1 MRVRGGSLRLNGW
14 VRASVALCAAAAAL
28 AFEFPWQDPSLPLA
42 ARAANII
49 SLLTLEEKA
58 AQLEAGAPAV
68 PRIALPPY
76 SYARECERGDSSALR
91 GTAFPSGA
99 GLAATWDADLVFRV
113 ARLTALEAR
122 ANANAG
128 DGYPSCFGP
137 VVNFVHDA
145 TWGRSNEMLTGEDT
159 ILGGVLGAAF
169 VAGLQSWREET
180 PAGERLAVASTV
192 KHLNAY
198 SGPEGHGF
206 TFGPFA
212 ERFSFDAG
220 MSQRA
225 WREFFVPAFRATAV
239 EGARAFMCSYTA
251 VTTGD
256 GFLNNTPACASAQLL
271 TRVLR
276 GEFGWDGYVISDAGG
291 VVFSGNTTIGGFPF
305 GHHATG
311 DAAATAVA
319 SLTAGCDVELT
330 CCGAPAVFQTLP
342 ASVGAGLVPEA
353 ALDAALARALRSRL
367 ELGVLDPPG
376 THAWDAWGAANVST
390 PEMVALADEA
400 AAAGVV
406 LLKNAAP
413 PGASAPLLPLSP
425 AALAGA
431 SVAVV
436 GPLADDAWGVMG
448 GYVNQHPSFIR
459 TVFAGLA
466 DALPLSNVLLDA
478 ACADSSCPTFNASAV
493 ALAARADV
501 ALVVA
506 VLGTTG
512 YFDKGANNESAA
524 CGCPLGNAIEG
535 ECCDRTDTRL
545 PGAQLALLQ
554 ALAALGK
561 PLLLVLNS
569 GGYVDAAWPAASAGV
584 AAILHAPFLG
594 MAAGDG
600 VARVVTGAVNPSA
613 KTTLTWWEDAARD
626 LAPLR
631 DYSDAALY
639 NKTYRYGTAP
649 ATFPFGHGLSYSS
662 FSFSDLAIAPAAP
675 RGCDALNVSVTL
687 ANDSDLDGAEVVQV
701 YGALR
706 NATVQVPRRQLLAFQ
721 KVAVPARGSVRVTL
735 TVPPAARAVLR
746 AGDLARAVEP
756 GAIDVRVAA
765 SSDAAAP
772 GGAGVEGTVVSVGPE
787 VLVDDCA

>member
-1 MRVRGGSLRLNGW
+1 
-14 VRASVALCAAAAAL
+14 
-28 AFEFPWQDPSLPLA
+28 
-42 ARAANII
+42 
-49 SLLTLEEKA
+49 
-58 AQLEAGAPAV
+58 
-68 PRIALPPY
+68 
-76 SYARECERGDSSALR
+76 
-91 GTAFPSGA
+91 
-99 GLAATWDADLVFRV
+99 
-113 ARLTALEAR
+113 
-122 ANANAG
+122 
-128 DGYPSCFGP
+128 
-137 VVNFVHDA
+137 
-145 TWGRSNEMLTGEDT
+145 
-159 ILGGVLGAAF
+159 
-169 VAGLQSWREET
+169 
-180 PAGERLAVASTV
+180 
-192 KHLNAY
+192 
-198 SGPEGHGF
+198 
-206 TFGPFA
+206 
-212 ERFSFDAG
+212 
-220 MSQRA
+220 
-225 WREFFVPAFRATAV
+225 
-239 EGARAFMCSYTA
+239 MCSYTA

-291 VVFSGNTTIGGFPF
+291 VVFSGNTTIGGVPF

-413 PGASAPLLPLSP
+413 PGAAAPLLPLSP

-436 GPLADDAWGVMG
+436 GPLANDAWGVMG

-478 ACADSSCPTFNASAV
+478 ACADSACPAFNASAV

-569 GGYVDAAWPAASAGV
+569 GGYVDAAWPAASTGV

-721 KVAVPARGSVRVTL
+721 KVDVPARGSVRVTI

-772 GGAGVEGTVVSVGPE
+772 GGAGVVGTVVSVGPE

>member
-1 MRVRGGSLRLNGW
+1 M
-14 VRASVALCAAAAAL
+14 
-28 AFEFPWQDPSLPLA
+28 A

-58 AQLEAGAPAV
+58 APLEAGAPAV
-68 PRIALPPY
+68 ARIALPAY
-76 SYARECERGDSSALR
+76 SYARECERGDSSGLR

-99 GLAATWDADLVFRV
+99 GLAASWDAGLVFRV
-113 ARLTALEAR
+113 AQLTALEAR
-122 ANANAG
+122 ANGNAG
-128 DGYPSCFGP
+128 DGSPSCFGP
-137 VVNFVHDA
+137 VVNFIHDA
-145 TWGRSNEMLTGEDT
+145 TWGRTNEMLTGEDT
-159 ILGGVLGAAF
+159 TLGAALGAAF
-169 VAGLQSWREET
+169 VAGLQSWREAT

-206 TFGPFA
+206 TFGPYA
-212 ERFSFDAG
+212 ERFSFNAS

-225 WREFFVPAFRATAV
+225 WREFFVPAFRATARA
-239 EGARAFMCSYTA
+239 GARAFMCSYTA
-251 VTTGD
+251 VTTDD
-256 GFLNNTPACASAQLL
+256 GFLDNTPACASAQLL

-276 GEFGWDGYVISDAGG
+276 EEFNWGGYVISDAGG
-291 VVFSGNTTIGGFPF
+291 VVFSGNTSIGGVPF
-305 GHHATG
+305 GHHQTG
-311 DAAATAVA
+311 DAASTAVA

-353 ALDAALARALRSRL
+353 ALDAALARALTSRL
-367 ELGVLDPPG
+367 ELGVLDPPH
-376 THAWDAWGAANVST
+376 THSWDAWGAANVST
-390 PEMVALADEA
+390 PEMVALAGEA

-406 LLKNAAP
+406 LLKNAAA
-413 PGASAPLLPLSP
+413 PGAAAPLLPLSP
-425 AALAGA
+425 ADLAGA
-431 SVAVV
+431 AVAVV
-436 GPLADDAWGVMG
+436 GPLANDSWAVMG
-448 GYVNQHPSFIR
+448 GYVNQHPAFIR
-459 TVFAGLA
+459 TVYDGFV

-478 ACADSSCPTFNASAV
+478 ACASSACPAYNASAV

-569 GGYVDAAWPAASAGV
+569 GGYVDAGWPAASAAV
-584 AAILHAPFLG
+584 AAIVHAPFLG

-600 VARVVTGAVNPSA
+600 VARVATGAANPSA

-626 LAPLR
+626 LAPLS
-631 DYSDAALY
+631 DYTDAALY
-639 NKTYRYGTAP
+639 AKTYRYGTAP
-649 ATFPFGHGLSYSS
+649 VTFPFGHGLSYAS
-662 FSFSDLAIAPAAP
+662 FSFGDLDIAPPQP
-675 RGCDALNVSVTL
+675 RGCDTLNVSVTL
-687 ANDSDLDGAEVVQV
+687 SNNADIDGAEVVQV

-706 NATVQVPRRQLLAFQ
+706 NATVRAPRT
-721 KVAVPARGSVRVTL
+721 SVR
-735 TVPPAARAVLR
+735 RACTSK
-746 AGDLARAVEP
+746 LA
-756 GAIDVRVAA
+756 
-765 SSDAAAP
+765 S
-772 GGAGVEGTVVSVGPE
+772 
-787 VLVDDCA
+787 L